1 MRAGLSGAWGGQGRA
16 LVALCALYALLC
28 AGCATAPADAHLGDV
43 PAPTPTQAQ
52 ARAGATP
59 TAAPPL
65 PTAVEPAAT
74 ATPQA
79 PATPTPAAPARVGI
93 QIGHWKIEEH
103 ADEMARLRKFS
114 GAYYGGFDEWEVN
127 MVIGEAVRER
137 LEAAGVTV
145 DLLPSRIPI
154 GYEAD
159 AFISIHIDGVT
170 GEEAATRRGWKV
182 ATPFRASQASRGLAA
197 AIETTYPAVTG
208 LPLDAEEASF
218 NLRAYYAFAYY
229 RYWHSIAPTTPAAI
243 IECAFMTHPADRE
256 LIFDRPE
263 VIAEGIAQGVLEYLD
278 AYYPLSAEER
288 APVGRGLL
296 RPAAA
301 DVPLRERP
309 SEGSDAQRLI
319 GADERLAPMLEED
332 GWLLV
337 FAVGG
342 EWDLGW
348 VKATEVAET
357 GEGLAPPHPRPEE

>member
-16 LVALCALYALLC
+16 LVALCALYALFC
-28 AGCATAPADAHLGDV
+28 AGCATVPASARPGD
-43 PAPTPTQAQ
+43 APTPTQAQ
-52 ARAGATP
+52 ASAEATP
-59 TAAPPL
+59 AAMAPS
-65 PTAVEPAAT
+65 PTAEPVAT

-79 PATPTPAAPARVGI
+79 PTAAPEAPPRVGI

-114 GAYYGGFDEWEVN
+114 GAYYGGYDEWEVN
-127 MVIGEAVRER
+127 MLIGEAVRAQ

-145 DLLPSRIPI
+145 DLLPSRIPM
-154 GYEAD
+154 GYVAD

-197 AIETTYPAVTG
+197 AIEGAYPAVTG

-218 NLRAYYAFAYY
+218 NLRAYYAFASY

-256 LIFDRPE
+256 LIFERPE
-263 VIAEGIAQGVLEYLD
+263 VLAEGIARGVLNYLE

-296 RPAAA
+296 RPVAA
-301 DVPLRERP
+301 DLPLRERP
-309 SEGSDAQRLI
+309 SEEGEAQRLLD
-319 GADERLAPMLEED
+319 ADERLAPMLEED
-332 GWLLV
+332 DWLLV

-342 EWDLGW
+342 DWDLGW
-348 VKATEVAET
+348 VKASEVAET
-357 GEGLAPPHPRPEE
+357 GEELAPPHPRPTE